1 MPAVSK
7 SGIVSQGPSAMAN
20 NSASELNGSTVAA
33 RKQARK
39 SAGNP
44 ASAHPLKSSIWRE
57 DANFGTGSAS
67 APSKHTTM
75 RTITLL
81 LSALLIA
88 PFATAQQN
96 GYEGNLGGTIGLSIP
111 MGEFAD
117 TWGKEMFT
125 FGGHLTFPS
134 RRIPLQFGAA
144 FGYGEMGKDVS
155 TVPVM
160 DPNLLATEGR
170 LAVKAKVFSYHA
182 LLRLSPS
189 KGKVRPYVE
198 GLGGLRQF
206 TTQSKLTVDGLDQA
220 LRKERNA
227 NNFVM
232 STGVAAGLM
241 VTLGGAGYIEARV
254 ERLYSGKTT
263 YVDPSSIEVGPDGDI
278 AFSTL
283 SSATGAMNILLGVG
297 FRF

>member
-1 MPAVSK
+1 MLAVSK
-7 SGIVSQGPSAMAN
+7 SGIVPQGPNVMAN

-33 RKQARK
+33 RKHARK

-44 ASAHPLKSSIWRE
+44 ASAQPVKSSIWRE
-57 DANFGTGSAS
+57 DANFGTGSAI
-67 APSKHTTM
+67 APPKHTTM

-81 LSALLIA
+81 LSALFIA

-96 GYEGNLGGTIGLSIP
+96 GYEGNLGGTIGMSIP
-111 MGEFAD
+111 MGEYAD

-134 RRIPLQFGAA
+134 GRLPLQFGAA

-155 TVPVM
+155 TVPVV

-170 LAVKAKVFSYHA
+170 LAVKAKVFNYHA

-189 KGKVRPYVE
+189 KSRVRPYLE
-198 GLGGLRQF
+198 GLAGVRQF
-206 TTQSKLTVDGLDQA
+206 TTQSKLTVDGLDEPM
-220 LRKERNA
+220 RKERNA
-227 NNFVM
+227 NDFVM
-232 STGVAAGLM
+232 STGWAAGLM
-241 VTLGGAGYIEARV
+241 VTLGGAGYVEARV
-254 ERLYSGKTT
+254 ERFYSGKTN
-263 YVDPSSIEVGPDGDI
+263 YVDPTSIAVGADGEVT
-278 AFSTL
+278 FNTL
-283 SSATGAMNILLGVG
+283 NSATGALNVLLGVG